1 MNSHKSTIN
10 NQQSQIYIIAG
21 SNGSG
26 KTTFAREF
34 LPGYVRCPRFI
45 NPDLIAAGLSPFDPS
60 AAGVE
65 AGRLVL
71 REIAKALRAGHSFGF
86 ETTLAGR
93 TYLRVLREARERGY
107 RIHLFYL
114 WIPSPE
120 LGLARIRDRVEAGGH
135 DVPEPDVRRRY
146 ARTLPNLLHLYR
158 PLTHTLH
165 CFDNSGAE
173 PVLIFKD
180 EEGTSTVYDEQLYT
194 HITEGS

>member
-1 MNSHKSTIN
+1 VSETAAKRV
-10 NQQSQIYIIAG
+10 YVIAG

-34 LPGYVRCPRFI
+34 LPVYARCPRFI
-45 NPDLIAAGLSPFDPS
+45 NSDLIAAGLSPFDP
-60 AAGVE
+60 AAAAVE

-71 REIAKALRAGHSFGF
+71 REIDRALRAGHSFGF

-93 TYLRVLREARERGY
+93 TYLRVLREAREDGCRVE
-107 RIHLFYL
+107 IFYL

-135 DVPEPDVRRRY
+135 NVPEPDVRRRY
-146 ARTLPNLLHLYR
+146 GRTLPNLLGPYR
-158 PLTHTLH
+158 PLADTVH

-173 PVLIFKD
+173 PALIFKD
-180 EEGTSTVYDEQLYT
+180 EDGVTTVYDEDLYAR
-194 HITEGS
+194 ITGSTP